1 MNKDS
6 RVDLRA
12 WHLFIDNFNG
22 KAIILFDRWN
32 MSASKSFFTDAS
44 NIGFG
49 GYLGEQ
55 WFAGI
60 WPSWW
65 NKLHITIKELFP
77 IVVAVE
83 LFHDIFTNKNVMFYS
98 DNMAVVHI
106 INQQTSKDNLIMCLV
121 RRLVVNCLKFNIM
134 FKAKHIPGLN
144 NTLADNLSR
153 QQIQEFLRTSPF
165 LWHKQV
171 MVPAASLVI

>member
-1 MNKDS
+1 MRRLIALTIGLKKPHHKRRLNKDS
-6 RVDLRA
+6 RADLEA

-22 KAIILFDRWN
+22 KAIILSDHWN
-32 MSASKSFFTDAS
+32 TSSSLSLFTDSS

-65 NKLHITIKELFP
+65 NNLHITIKELLP

-83 LFHDIFTNKNVMFYS
+83 LLHDVFINKNVMFYS
-98 DNMAVVHI
+98 DNMAY
-106 INQQTSKDNLIMCLV
+106 
-121 RRLVVNCLKFNIM
+121 FYW
-134 FKAKHIPGLN
+134 
-144 NTLADNLSR
+144 LAQWPSG
-153 QQIQEFLRTSPF
+153 
-165 LWHKQV
+165 
-171 MVPAASLVI
+171 